1 MQSHYPLRPI
11 GGDIEDTYSLFAINP
26 SRKAIIFIH
35 GYSGD
40 PLTTWSQFD
49 SLLPLEAKSAGHD
62 LFFYGYDGLFSDMAA
77 SAGIFAQFLRSVA
90 QDPTRLLRAL
100 PPSVT
105 REPKFQYDEIT
116 IVAHSLGAVIT
127 RWALLDLRDNA
138 CGELER
144 FRMVLFAPAHK
155 GARVD
160 RLAAAVGSGFPLL
173 GLLWTGFRFS
183 SPLVE
188 QLAENSAYLAAL
200 ETRTQK
206 AIQADGKRSYL
217 VARRIFIA
225 EYEKI
230 VRNLAFAG
238 DPPATPIP
246 KKSHMEMCKPTE
258 LWRAPLDEVLNE
270 L

>member
-11 GGDIEDTYSLFAINP
+11 NSNTEATYSLFAINP

-40 PLTTWSQFD
+40 PLTTWSQFA

-62 LFFYGYDGLFSDMAA
+62 LFFYGYDGLFSDIAA
-77 SAGIFAQFLRSVA
+77 SAGIFAQFLRTVA
-90 QDPTRLLRAL
+90 QDLTHLFSAL
-100 PPSVT
+100 PASAT
-105 REPKFQYDEIT
+105 RESKFQYDEVT

-138 CGELER
+138 CGGLAR

-160 RLAAAVGSGFPLL
+160 RLAAAVGSGFPLI
-173 GLLWTGFRFS
+173 GMLWTGFQFS

-188 QLAENSAYLAAL
+188 QLAENSPYLAAL
-200 ETRTQK
+200 EVRTQK
-206 AIQADGKRSYL
+206 AIRSDGQQPYL
-217 VARRIFIA
+217 IPRRIYIA
-225 EYEKI
+225 QYEKI
-230 VRNLAFAG
+230 VRNLSFAA
-238 DPPATPIP
+238 DPPATPIQ
-246 KKSHMEMCKPTE
+246 KKSHMEICKPTAS
-258 LWRAPLDEVLNE
+258 WRTPLDEVLNE
-270 L
+270 I